1 MHSYHHNALL
11 IAFHQ
16 MWILNRECNPDHVLR
31 NADQLYVLS
40 HHFATLKRMTL
51 FNFPTLWNQED
62 NVKQNPIQHRYLK
75 NLKSCCLVLYNFYP
89 APPRPP
95 PP

>member
-51 FNFPTLWNQED
+51 FNFPTL
-62 NVKQNPIQHRYLK
+62 
-75 NLKSCCLVLYNFYP
+75 
-89 APPRPP
+89 
-95 PP
+95 